1 MRFPN
6 LLCALWCATLV
17 SGCAADFPDA
27 PDAGPSGGDDDGGP
41 GGTGPT
47 VLPFAVDDW
56 YGPSG
61 YMGDGENPGAIA
73 DAMTCLD
80 SRPTTW
86 LGRCHRYTWTPTTL
100 MWAGVYW
107 QYPDGNW
114 GDLPGLPVPAGATK
128 ISFQAWG
135 DTGTEVVDFMVG
147 MMAVDGF
154 QVTQMEVP
162 LSTEPQPFS
171 LELGGASYTR
181 VVGGFGWVVKDST
194 TPVTFNI
201 DDIRWE

>member
-1 MRFPN
+1 MRKQ
-6 LLCALWCATLV
+6 LLCV
-17 SGCAADFPDA
+17 SCLAIGACGGEFPDKI
-27 PDAGPSGGDDDGGP
+27 DASNPATSDGKSA
-41 GGTGPT
+41 GGTAPT

-61 YMGDGENPGAIA
+61 YMGDGEHPGAIK
-73 DAMTCLD
+73 DSQMCMP

-86 LGRCHRYTWTPTTL
+86 IGNCHRYTWTPSGTA
-100 MWAGVYW
+100 WAGVYW

-114 GDLPGLPVPAGATK
+114 GDMPGLTIPAGATQ

-135 DTGTEVVDFMVG
+135 VTGHEKVDFMVG

-154 QVTQMEVP
+154 QVTKSQIE
-162 LSTEPQPFS
+162 LTTTPQKYTVS
-171 LELGGASYTR
+171 LGGTTFTR
-181 VVGGFGWVVKDST
+181 VVGGFGWVAKDATSAI
-194 TPVTFNI
+194 TFGI

>member
-1 MRFPN
+1 MRIP
-6 LLCALWCATLV
+6 LCVLFLAGAC
-17 SGCAADFPDA
+17 GGDFPS
-27 PDAGPSGGDDDGGP
+27 PTDAGNQMTGGDGGKGNETAP
-41 GGTGPT
+41 S

-61 YMGDGENPGAIA
+61 YMGDGENPGAIK
-73 DAMTCLD
+73 DAQMCLP

-86 LGRCHRYTWTPTTL
+86 IGNCHRYTWTPSGKA
-100 MWAGVYW
+100 WAGVYW

-114 GDLPGLPVPAGATK
+114 GDKPGLVIPAGATQ

-135 DTGTEVVDFMVG
+135 ATGNEKVDFTVG

-154 QVTQMEVP
+154 QVTQAQIALTKDPKKYSIP
-162 LSTEPQPFS
+162 LGT
-171 LELGGASYTR
+171 AAYTK
-181 VVGGFGWVVKDST
+181 VVGGFGWVAKDAT
-194 TPVTFNI
+194 AAITFGI